1 MSANIGPS
9 AQTLKAL
16 ETVPVSIAILS
27 PQLLILT
34 ASDQYLRETETIRE
48 NIVGRYVFD
57 VFPDNPDTPEAMGV
71 FNLNASLQSV
81 LLNKQPHKMAIQRY
95 DVPHPM
101 VAGQFITR
109 YWEPLNTPVFDD
121 AHHIQYIIHMVTNV
135 TDKVLADE
143 HLALSKE
150 ELISLN
156 HKLNEANHE
165 IQATVEELEA
175 SNEELSAI
183 REQLQ
188 HTNILLEERVTRRT
202 KQLFESELNLRTL
215 IATARNPLAI
225 LRGRNWTVE
234 IANQAIA
241 DIWGKVNGDITGKQL
256 LKILPE
262 LEGQPFAAL
271 LARVYDTGVSYGE
284 DEEIFYLDTPDGTVV
299 KYISFYYDP
308 LFDTDGNVTGVVV
321 AANDITGLVEA
332 RQLLEKSYDE
342 QKVLN
347 EEIGASNE
355 ELAAANEELLAT
367 NEELIQA
374 KANLSA
380 NIVELA
386 EREAKLS
393 YMLADAPVAIAV
405 LKGRDF
411 IVESANKKVLAVWG
425 KTNNIIGKPL
435 QEAIPEW
442 IGRKYLNLL
451 GNVYDSGKPYYGNE
465 VKTLLE
471 QDGKIEE
478 VYSNFVYQPLKN
490 PAGKTTS
497 IMLLAHVVTEQV
509 KARKAIELAEEKQR
523 IAVEAADMGTWYI
536 NATTRELVTNGRLRQ
551 LFGFNADEEMPYDA
565 AALQIPEPYRERV
578 LGSIEHSIATGALH
592 QIEHPIIGY
601 HDKQTRWVKATGKLY
616 EAEPGKP
623 PHFSGV
629 MFDITD
635 RREQEQRKDD
645 FISIASHELKTPI
658 TSLKAS
664 LQLLELM
671 KDNPSSQM
679 LPKLIEQSSRSMNKI
694 SALVEDLLNV
704 SRMNETKL
712 QLNKAPF
719 NIAQMLN
726 VCCNHV
732 RIAGKHELVVIGD
745 EQLVV
750 NADEHQVD
758 QAVVNLVNNSVKYAP
773 ESKKI
778 YFVIEKLD
786 GFAKISVKDTGP
798 GMSKDKIGH
807 LFDRYYRAEPA
818 SYQNAGLGLGL
829 YISSEIVKRHG
840 GEIGVESE
848 LGHGSTFWFTLPLE

>member
-1 MSANIGPS
+1 MSVYTGPS
-9 AQTLKAL
+9 IQTLKAL

-48 NIVGRYVFD
+48 NIAGRNIFD
-57 VFPDNPDTPEAMGV
+57 VFPDNPDTPEAQGV

-81 LLNKQPHKMAIQRY
+81 LRNKQPHKMAVQRY
-95 DVPHPM
+95 DVPDPI

-109 YWEPLNTPVFDD
+109 YWEPLNTPVFDES
-121 AHHIQYIIHMVTNV
+121 HHIEYIIHMVTNV
-135 TDKVLADE
+135 TDKIIADE

-150 ELISLN
+150 ELVSLN
-156 HKLNEANHE
+156 RKLNEANHE

-183 REQLQ
+183 QEELQ
-188 HTNILLEERVTRRT
+188 HINILLEERVARRT
-202 KQLFESELNLRTL
+202 KALFESELNLRTL

-225 LRGRNWTVE
+225 LRGRNWVVE
-234 IANQAIA
+234 LANQAIA
-241 DIWGKVNGDITGKQL
+241 DIWGKVTEDITGKQL
-256 LKILPE
+256 MNILPE
-262 LEGQPFAAL
+262 LEGQPFADL
-271 LARVYDTGVSYGE
+271 LARVYDTGISYGE
-284 DEEIFYLDTPDGTVV
+284 DEEIFYLDTPDGTVA

-308 LFDTDGNVTGVVV
+308 LFDADGNVAGVVV

-332 RQLLEKSYDE
+332 RQQLGKSYDE

-355 ELAAANEELLAT
+355 ELAASNEELLAT
-367 NEELIQA
+367 NEELMQTRERLN
-374 KANLSA
+374 ANV
-380 NIVELA
+380 IELA
-386 EREAKLS
+386 EREARLS

-405 LKGRDF
+405 LKGSNF
-411 IVESANKKVLAVWG
+411 IVESANKKVLEVWG
-425 KTNNIIGKPL
+425 KTDDIIGKPL
-435 QEAIPEW
+435 QQAIPEW
-442 IGRKYLNLL
+442 IGRKYLDLL
-451 GNVYDSGKPYYGNE
+451 GNVYASGKPYYGNE
-465 VKTLLE
+465 VKSLLE
-471 QDGKIEE
+471 QEGKIEE
-478 VYSNFVYQPLKN
+478 VYANFVYQPLKDDVGN
-490 PAGKTTS
+490 TTS

-509 KARKAIELAEEKQR
+509 KARKAIEWAEEKQR

-536 NATTRELVTNGRLRQ
+536 NAATRELVTNDRLKH
-551 LFGFNADEEMPYDA
+551 LFGFNADDEMPYHA

-578 LGSIEHSIATGALH
+578 LNSIEHSIATGALH

-623 PHFSGV
+623 SHFSGV

-658 TSLKAS
+658 TALKAS

-694 SALVEDLLNV
+694 GALVEDLLNV

-719 NIAQMLN
+719 TIAQMLN

-732 RIAGKHELVVIGD
+732 RIAGKHELIVTGD
-745 EQLVV
+745 EQLMV

-758 QAVVNLVNNSVKYAP
+758 QVVVNLVNNSVKYAP
-773 ESKKI
+773 ESKQI
-778 YFVIEKLD
+778 YFVIENLD

-798 GMSKDKIGH
+798 GMSKEKIGH

-848 LGHGSTFWFTLPLE
+848 LGQGSTFWFTLPLE

>member
-1 MSANIGPS
+1 MFANIGPS

-48 NIVGRYVFD
+48 NIVGRNVFD

-81 LLNKQPHKMAIQRY
+81 LHNKQPHKMAIQRY
-95 DVPHPM
+95 DVPHPI
-101 VAGQFITR
+101 VAGKFITR

-143 HLALSKE
+143 HLALSKD
-150 ELISLN
+150 ELITLN
-156 HKLNEANHE
+156 SKLNEANYE

-175 SNEELSAI
+175 SNEELLATQ
-183 REQLQ
+183 EELQ
-188 HTNILLEERVTRRT
+188 QANILLEERVARRT
-202 KQLFESELNLRTL
+202 KALFESELNLRTL

-225 LRGRNWTVE
+225 LRGRNWVVE

-241 DIWGKVNGDITGKQL
+241 DIWGKVTGDITGKQL

-271 LARVYDTGVSYGE
+271 LTRVYDTGISYGE
-284 DEEIFYLDTPDGTVV
+284 DEEIFYLDTPDGTLV

-308 LFDTDGNVTGVVV
+308 LFDADGNVTGIVV

-342 QKVLN
+342 QKALN
-347 EEIGASNE
+347 QEIGASNE

-367 NEELIQA
+367 NEELIQT
-374 KANLSA
+374 KENLSA
-380 NIVELA
+380 TVAELA
-386 EREAKLS
+386 ERQARLS

-405 LKGRDF
+405 LKGRNF
-411 IVESANKKVLAVWG
+411 IVETANKKILEAWG
-425 KTNNIIGKPL
+425 KNSDIIGKPL
-435 QEAIPEW
+435 HMALPELVGQEFLA
-442 IGRKYLNLL
+442 LL
-451 GNVYDSGKPYYGNE
+451 DDVYTTGKPYYGNE
-465 VKTLLE
+465 VKALLE
-471 QDGKIEE
+471 QNGRIEE

-490 PAGKTTS
+490 QEGKTTS
-497 IMLLAHVVTEQV
+497 IMVLAHIVTEQV
-509 KARKAIELAEEKQR
+509 KARKAIEWAEEKQR

-536 NATTRELVTNGRLRQ
+536 NTTTRELITNARLRQ
-551 LFGFNADEEMPYDA
+551 LFGFNADEEMSYGA
-565 AALQIPEPYRERV
+565 AAQQIPEPYRERV
-578 LGSIEHSIATGALH
+578 LNSIEHSIATGALH
-592 QIEHPIIGY
+592 EIEHPIIGY
-601 HDKQTRWVKATGKLY
+601 HDKQTRWIKATGKLY

-623 PHFSGV
+623 SHFSGV

-664 LQLLELM
+664 LQLLERM
-671 KDNPSSQM
+671 KDDPSSQM
-679 LPKLIEQSSRSMNKI
+679 LPRLIEQSSRSMGKI
-694 SALVEDLLNV
+694 SALVEDLLDV

-712 QLNKAPF
+712 QLHKEPF
-719 NIAQMLN
+719 NIAGMLN

-732 RIAGKHELVVIGD
+732 RITGKHELVVEGD
-745 EQLVV
+745 ESLIVY
-750 NADEHQVD
+750 ADEHQVN
-758 QAVVNLVNNSVKYAP
+758 QVIVNLVNNSVKYAP
-773 ESKKI
+773 ESKNI
-778 YFVIEKLD
+778 YIVIEKLD
-786 GFAKISVKDTGP
+786 AFAKISVKDTGP

-848 LGHGSTFWFTLPLE
+848 LGHGSMFWFTLPLE

>member
-1 MSANIGPS
+1 MSINIGPS
-9 AQTLKAL
+9 AQTLKVL

-34 ASDQYLRETETIRE
+34 ASDQYLRETETIRQ
-48 NIVGRYVFD
+48 NIVGRNVFD
-57 VFPDNPDTPEAMGV
+57 VFPDNPNTPEAKGV

-81 LLNKQPHKMAIQRY
+81 LRNKQPHKMALQHY
-95 DVPHPM
+95 DVPHPV
-101 VAGQFITR
+101 VAGKFITR

-121 AHHIQYIIHMVTNV
+121 AHNIQYIIHMVTNV
-135 TDKVLADE
+135 TDRVLAE
-143 HLALSKE
+143 KGLALSKD
-150 ELISLN
+150 ELVTVNS
-156 HKLNEANHE
+156 KLSEANHE

-175 SNEELSAI
+175 SNEELLATQ
-183 REQLQ
+183 EELQ
-188 HTNILLEERVTRRT
+188 RANVLLEERVARRT
-202 KQLFESELNLRTL
+202 KELFESELNLRTL

-225 LRGRNWTVE
+225 IRGRNWVIE

-241 DIWGKVNGDITGKQL
+241 DIWGKIAGDITGKQL
-256 LKILPE
+256 LKLLPE
-262 LEGQPFAAL
+262 LEGQPFAAF
-271 LARVYDTGVSYGE
+271 LAMVYDTGISYGE
-284 DEEIFYLDTPDGTVV
+284 DEELFYLNTPAGTIV

-308 LFDTDGNVTGVVV
+308 LFDADGNVTGIVV
-321 AANDITGLVEA
+321 AANDITGIVEA
-332 RQLLEKSYDE
+332 RQLLEKSYDQ
-342 QKVLN
+342 QKALN

-374 KANLSA
+374 KENLSA
-380 NIVELA
+380 NIIELA

-405 LKGRDF
+405 LKGRNF
-411 IVESANKKVLAVWG
+411 IVESANKKVLEVWG
-425 KTNNIIGKPL
+425 KTDDIIGKPL

-442 IGRKYLNLL
+442 TGRKYLDLL
-451 GNVYDSGKPYYGNE
+451 ENVYASGNPYYGNE

-471 QDGKIEE
+471 QEGKIEE
-478 VYSNFVYQPLKN
+478 VYSNFVYQPLKD
-490 PAGKTTS
+490 PAGKTIS

-509 KARKAIELAEEKQR
+509 KARKAIERAEEKQR

-536 NATTRELVTNGRLRQ
+536 NTATRELITNGRLRQ
-551 LFGFNADEEMPYDA
+551 LFGFNADEEMSYHA
-565 AALQIPEPYRERV
+565 AARQIPEPYREMV
-578 LGSIEHSIATGALH
+578 LNSIEHSIETGAMH
-592 QIEHPIIGY
+592 EIEHPIVGY
-601 HDKQTRWVKATGKLY
+601 HDNQTRWVKATGKLY

-623 PHFSGV
+623 SHFSGV

-664 LQLLELM
+664 LQLLERM
-671 KDNPSSQM
+671 KDDPSSQM
-679 LPKLIEQSSRSMNKI
+679 LPRLIEQSSRSMGKI

-712 QLNKAPF
+712 QLHKEPF
-719 NIAQMLN
+719 NIAAMLN
-726 VCCNHV
+726 VCCSHV
-732 RIAGKHELVVIGD
+732 RITGKHELIVQGD
-745 EQLVV
+745 ESLIVY
-750 NADEHQVD
+750 ADEQQVD
-758 QAVVNLVNNSVKYAP
+758 KVLVNLVNNSVKYAP
-773 ESKKI
+773 ESKII
-778 YFVIEKLD
+778 YIVIEKLD
-786 GFAKISVKDTGP
+786 DFARISVKDTGP
-798 GMSKDKIGH
+798 GMSKEKIGH

-848 LGHGSTFWFTLPLE
+848 LGQGSTFWFTLPLE